1 MIRMQT
7 SLTCGQS
14 SSMPTEPCASC
25 GVRHLSICS
34 ALDEHEIG
42 VLSRVVDEIEVLPR
56 ETIFREGDAADHC
69 FNVTSG
75 AAKLYKLLADGRRQ
89 ITGFLFEGDFLGL
102 AFKEIHSF
110 TAEAVTA
117 CTICRFSHK
126 KLEALLNQYPKLEKR
141 LLREAMEELAAVQD
155 QMLMLGR
162 KTAMEKVASFLLMLS
177 RRAEKRGRLANPV
190 AVPMNRSDIADYL
203 GLTIETVSRTITE
216 LKKEGIISIT
226 GLSHVEIVNANQI
239 EEIAEGF

>member
-1 MIRMQT
+1 
-7 SLTCGQS
+7 
-14 SSMPTEPCASC
+14 
-25 GVRHLSICS
+25 
-34 ALDEHEIG
+34 
-42 VLSRVVDEIEVLPR
+42 
-56 ETIFREGDAADHC
+56 
-69 FNVTSG
+69 
-75 AAKLYKLLADGRRQ
+75 
-89 ITGFLFEGDFLGL
+89 
-102 AFKEIHSF
+102 
-110 TAEAVTA
+110 
-117 CTICRFSHK
+117 
-126 KLEALLNQYPKLEKR
+126 
-141 LLREAMEELAAVQD
+141 MEELAAVQD

-226 GLSHVEIVNANQI
+226 GLSHVEIVNADQI